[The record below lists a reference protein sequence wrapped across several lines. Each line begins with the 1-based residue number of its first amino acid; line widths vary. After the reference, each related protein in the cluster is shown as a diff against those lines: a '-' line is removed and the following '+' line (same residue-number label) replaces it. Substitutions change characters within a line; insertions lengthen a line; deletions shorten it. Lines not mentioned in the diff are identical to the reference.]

1 MTPQERQ
8 LVTELFERLERLE
21 GAPRDRDA
29 EQAIAEGLRYA
40 PNALYPLVQTVLVQ
54 DEALKRADARIRD
67 LEDELDQGGQPP
79 QQGGF
84 LEGMR
89 DKLFGERGEP
99 RGSVPS
105 VRPEGAP
112 MGAPPGFRTGV
123 SSSPYG
129 AAGQEPGGPAGPGGP
144 GGSFLGSAAAAAAG
158 AIGGAMMLQ
167 GIRSMFGGQHGG
179 LGAMG
184 SGAGAGAG
192 SGATP
197 WAGGG
202 GSGDVPGDL
211 ARQVK
216 LDDLVGG
223 GKSGGDD
230 NRGQEQSYGVADNAS
245 QEDDSEEDDE
255 EFDGDFADDFDGD
268 TDTA

>member
-67 LEDELDQGGQPP
+67 LEGELDQGGQPP
-79 QQGGF
+79 PQGGF

-99 RGSVPS
+99 RSSVPS
-105 VRPEGAP
+105 VRPEGGP
-112 MGAPPGFRTGV
+112 MGAPPGFRTGA
-123 SSSPYG
+123 SSSPFG
-129 AAGQEPGGPAGPGGP
+129 APGQEPAGPAGPGGP
-144 GGSFLGSAAAAAAG
+144 GGSFLGSAGAAAAG

-197 WAGGG
+197 WGG

-223 GKSGGDD
+223 GKSAGGD
-230 NRGQEQSYGVADNAS
+230 NRGQEQSYNVADNAS